1 MEAKVM
7 EKEIRLEGIIPAMLT
22 PFTENGEIDVDGI
35 KENVNFLI
43 ENGVSGIMCNGSTGE
58 AVALTKEERIKVI
71 KATVEAAKGRV
82 KTIAGTGVP
91 STDETIKLTR
101 DAKSAGAD
109 AVMIIT
115 PFYEIPT
122 QEGLYKHYETIAE
135 AVDIPIVMYNIPQH
149 TGVEIGLDVLRRLVE
164 IDNIVAL
171 KDSSGNLSQ
180 FAEIIRLVGDKI
192 SVLTGCDDLLLSSF
206 VLGSPG
212 AILALC
218 NIAPR
223 LVVDLYR
230 AVKDEKLKKAKEL
243 NYKLLSI
250 GRAIGAPENFP
261 APVKEAVRIL
271 GRPAGPTRGPIIKV
285 SEKEKEEIRAAL
297 KEAELL

>member
-1 MEAKVM
+1 MK
-7 EKEIRLEGIIPAMLT
+7 KEIRLEGVIPAMLT
-22 PFTENGEIDVDGI
+22 PFTENEEIDVGGI
-35 KENVNFLI
+35 KENVDFLI
-43 ENGVSGIMCNGSTGE
+43 ENGVNGIMCNGSTGE
-58 AVALTKEERIKVI
+58 AVTLTKKERIKVI
-71 KATVEAAKGRV
+71 ETTVEATKGRV
-82 KTIAGTGVP
+82 KVIAGTGVP
-91 STDETIKLTR
+91 ATNETIRLTR

-149 TGVEIGLDVLRRLVE
+149 TGVEIGLDALKRLVE

-180 FAEIIRLVGDKI
+180 FTEIIRLVGDKI

-230 AVKDEKLKKAKEL
+230 TVKDEKMKKAREL

-250 GRAIGAPENFP
+250 ARAISAPENFP
-261 APVKEAVRIL
+261 APVKEAVGIL
-271 GRPAGPTRGPIIKV
+271 GRPAGPTRGPIVKV
-285 SEKEKEEIRAAL
+285 SEKEKGEIKAAL
-297 KEAELL
+297 KEAELI

>member
-1 MEAKVM
+1 MK
-7 EKEIRLEGIIPAMLT
+7 KEIRLQGVIPAMLT
-22 PFTENGEIDVDGI
+22 PFTENEEIDVGGI
-35 KENVNFLI
+35 KENVDFLI
-43 ENGVSGIMCNGSTGE
+43 ENGVNGIMCNGSTGE
-58 AVALTKEERIKVI
+58 AVALTKKERIKVI
-71 KATVEAAKGRV
+71 EATVEATEGRV
-82 KTIAGTGVP
+82 KVIAGTGVP
-91 STDETIKLTR
+91 ATNATIRLTR

-149 TGVEIGLDVLRRLVE
+149 TGVEIGLDALKRLVE

-206 VLGSPG
+206 VLGCPG

-230 AVKDEKLKKAKEL
+230 TVKDEKMKKAREL

-250 GRAIGAPENFP
+250 ARAISAPENFP
-261 APVKEAVRIL
+261 APVKEAVGIL
-271 GRPAGPTRGPIIKV
+271 GRPAGPTRGPIVKA
-285 SEKEKEEIRAAL
+285 SEKEKEEIKAAL
-297 KEAELL
+297 KEAELI